1 MQIVFTYTIDNKEKK
16 RIGWLHSEKKIIG
29 NDKKGKVLKA
39 LFAKIYSKGQ
49 YKTYDSHRW

>member
-49 YKTYDSHRW
+49 Y